1 MAYAWKNGLWRC
13 RIRGLGRFH
22 ARSISDAPD
31 GQLVAIAAP
40 SHANARAAAADF
52 PQARIYRNWEA
63 LIGDAAIEAVAVAT
77 PNHLH
82 APIAVAALEAG
93 KHVLLEKPMA
103 STLADCDRII
113 AAAKR
118 STAQLSIGLQ
128 CRLSP
133 QWGRIRSLI
142 EAGGIGRVEHVHV
155 SLFRHPYRQGS
166 TGWRYD
172 KARVGSWILE
182 EPVHF
187 FDLALWY
194 LAGAGRP
201 VEVRALGAGTPGMQ
215 PIISVLMQ
223 FPDGATA
230 SVNQILA
237 GFEHHQIV
245 EVVGDKGAVRATWSA
260 APHAAS
266 KPPPR
271 CGCGAP
277 ATMRLWTFRSRA
289 PVKSTSWPSRR
300 RPRSSVSDRANR
312 WSRAPRDVQRSPS
325 VSPQKLRPRQ
335 AAGRLR
341 WTRRGQLVVFSPRRK
356 PQQRDSSGGR
366 ARVCPLRRRNEN
378 MISRRTL
385 LKSGASAVATSLAAP
400 AIAQA
405 SRKISFLTWN
415 IIDQK
420 P

>member
-1 MAYAWKNGLWRC
+1 MPGTMAFGVAGYGAW
-13 RIRGLGRFH
+13 GRFH

-40 SHANARAAAADF
+40 GDANARAAAADF

-63 LIGDAAIEAVAVAT
+63 LVGDAAIEAVAVAT

-142 EAGGIGRVEHVHV
+142 EAGAIGRVEHVHV

-260 APHAAS
+260 ATARSLQAATTLRLRRAS
-266 KPPPR
+266 DDAFVDLPVASSGEVYELAKQ
-271 CGCGAP
+271 AQ
-277 ATMRLWTFRSRA
+277 ATILGFRSGKPLVSGTEGRA
-289 PVKSTSWPSRR
+289 AVAVCLAAEAS
-300 RPRSSVSDRANR
+300 A
-312 WSRAPRDVQRSPS
+312 
-325 VSPQKLRPRQ
+325 
-335 AAGRLR
+335 AAG
-341 WTRRGQLVVFSPRRK
+341 
-356 PQQRDSSGGR
+356 GR
-366 ARVCPLRRRNEN
+366 P
-378 MISRRTL
+378 I
-385 LKSGASAVATSLAAP
+385 AV
-400 AIAQA
+400 
-405 SRKISFLTWN
+405 
-415 IIDQK
+415 D
-420 P
+420 